1 MNITFANRVQG
12 VPRSFIRE
20 ILKIASN
27 KDVISFAGGL
37 PYAPLFPVKEIEE
50 ATKSVFAKSGPQ
62 SLQYSD
68 SEGYAPLREQIATHY
83 KEKLRIE
90 IPVDQILIT
99 TGSQQALDLL
109 GKIFINEGEEV
120 IMEEPGYLG
129 AIQAFSVYQPQF
141 LPVPLHNEGMDIDA
155 LAKTLQIHSPKLMY
169 MVPNFQNPSGTCYTA
184 ANREQVAA
192 LLKGKDVLLIEDDP
206 YGELRFKDEPQPSFK
221 TYLPDQ
227 TIMLGTFSKI
237 VVPSFRIGWIVAPKF
252 IMEKLVVMKQAAD
265 LHTNFFSQMILHAYF
280 EMFDNKAHIR
290 KVSEAYGKQCDAMV
304 NAIKKYFPVGVQYTQ
319 PEGGMFLWVTL
330 PENLSSAELLE
341 MAMKKNVVFVPGNQ
355 FYTNRISDVNT
366 FRLNFTCSDEETIDR
381 GIKLLGDAIAELIQ
395 LKVPSR
401 ISFIE
406 SYFSA
411 FSHLGSLK

>member
-1 MNITFANRVQG
+1 MNISFANRVHG

-20 ILKIASN
+20 ILKVAGD

-50 ATKSVFAKSGPQ
+50 ATKRVLAKSGPQ

-68 SEGYAPLREQIATHY
+68 SEGYVPLREQIAMRY
-83 KEKLRIE
+83 KEKLGIDT
-90 IPVDQILIT
+90 PVDQILIT

-109 GKIFINEGEEV
+109 GKIFINEGDEV

-129 AIQAFSVYQPQF
+129 AIQAFSVYQPKF
-141 LPVPLHNEGMDIDA
+141 LSVPLHNEGMDIA
-155 LAKTLQIHSPKLMY
+155 GLAKTLQTHNPKLMY
-169 MVPNFQNPSGTCYTA
+169 TVPNFQNPSGTCYSA
-184 ANREQVAA
+184 ANREQVSA
-192 LLKGKDVLLIEDDP
+192 LLKGKDILLIEDDP
-206 YGELRFKDEPQPSFK
+206 YGELRFKGEPQPSFK

-290 KVSEAYGKQCDAMV
+290 KVSEAYGKQRDAMV
-304 NAIKKYFPVGVQYTQ
+304 NAIKKYFPTDVQYTQ
-319 PEGGMFLWVTL
+319 PEGGMFLWTTL
-330 PENLSSAELLE
+330 PEGISSAELLE
-341 MAMKKNVVFVPGNQ
+341 LAMKKKVVFVPGNQ
-355 FYTNRISDVNT
+355 FYTNRTGDVNT
-366 FRLNFTCSDEETIDR
+366 LRLNFTCSNEETIDK
-381 GIKLLGDAIAELIQ
+381 GIQILGEAIKELIQ
-395 LKVPSR
+395 SKEPGR
-401 ISFIE
+401 ISFIDN
-406 SYFSA
+406 YFSS
-411 FSHLGSLK
+411 FSHLSSFV